1 MYACMYVYMYI
12 YILIFIQIQQQSFFF
27 AEPPVCFDVFSSFH
41 FPVFLQQRGVFKEES
56 MDGYG
61 SWVGWDTLTVS
72 TRIEI
77 FIFKHVVLHI
87 HTVATVFHLFR
98 ISEIT

>member
-1 MYACMYVYMYI
+1 M
-12 YILIFIQIQQQSFFF
+12 
-27 AEPPVCFDVFSSFH
+27 
-41 FPVFLQQRGVFKEES
+41 GTW
-56 MDGYG
+56 

-98 ISEIT
+98 ISEITRTVLMTFRLLSCVYASFRNYFRDYSLF

>member
-1 MYACMYVYMYI
+1 M
-12 YILIFIQIQQQSFFF
+12 
-27 AEPPVCFDVFSSFH
+27 
-41 FPVFLQQRGVFKEES
+41 GT
-56 MDGYG
+56 G